1 MKCKQAVVIIGYY
14 VAGMIGEYKDMVN
27 KNGIYDQVHKMVAQ
41 EGLDVAYLDEL
52 MEGESIN
59 RLCDII
65 YLGELG
71 REVLKMGQC
80 IENIHTDRDY
90 EYCWFDGGE
99 DIGFYLVEIGQSI
112 VAGVELVQELD
123 PMEEY
128 TIEYLKELVGVL

>member
-27 KNGIYDQVHKMVAQ
+27 KNGIYDQVHKIVAQ

-65 YLGELG
+65 YLVELG
-71 REVLKMGQC
+71 REVVKMGQC
-80 IENIHTDRDY
+80 I
-90 EYCWFDGGE
+90 
-99 DIGFYLVEIGQSI
+99 
-112 VAGVELVQELD
+112 
-123 PMEEY
+123 
-128 TIEYLKELVGVL
+128 